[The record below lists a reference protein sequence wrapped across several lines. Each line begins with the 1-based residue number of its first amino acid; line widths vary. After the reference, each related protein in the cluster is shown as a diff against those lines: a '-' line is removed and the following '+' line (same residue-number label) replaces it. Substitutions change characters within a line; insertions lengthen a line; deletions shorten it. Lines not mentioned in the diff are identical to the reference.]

1 METCPALG
9 HPGEAGVFAGPSPL
23 QPADGLEQRE
33 LGEVLYI
40 GLDELS
46 RRKGQLYVTNVYDL
60 KDKRLI
66 WSGEGRSEAT
76 LEQFFAEHGE
86 ALKGSVKGVCCD
98 MWQPYIDMVKE
109 KLPGVTLVFDKFHI
123 IQHLLQAVDEVRR
136 EEARELKK
144 TNPELLQRSRYI
156 WLKNP
161 ENLSG
166 KQRVRLGHLEKLN
179 LRSNRATYS
188 KRSSASSG
196 TTSAKAGLNDS
207 GRSGSGGPLIAG
219 SKPMRDF
226 AWMLRRHQEDILNY
240 FEMRID
246 NGAVEG
252 MNNKAKVVS
261 HRCYG
266 CEQLHHCPVPLS
278 RQAPRTGIGAQ
289 ICVRNRLSVPYSLS
303 SCPRLGWRVGL
314 LGASWPPFGLRCDCG
329 RRWGRRDGGGA
340 TRRTASFVARS
351 CLVANS

>member
-1 METCPALG
+1 M
-9 HPGEAGVFAGPSPL
+9 
-23 QPADGLEQRE
+23 
-33 LGEVLYI
+33 
-40 GLDELS
+40 
-46 RRKGQLYVTNVYDL
+46 
-60 KDKRLI
+60 
-66 WSGEGRSEAT
+66 
-76 LEQFFAEHGE
+76 
-86 ALKGSVKGVCCD
+86 CCD

-219 SKPMRDF
+219 SNPC
-226 AWMLRRHQEDILNY
+226 ATSPGCSVAIRR
-240 FEMRID
+240 
-246 NGAVEG
+246 
-252 MNNKAKVVS
+252 
-261 HRCYG
+261 
-266 CEQLHHCPVPLS
+266 
-278 RQAPRTGIGAQ
+278 T
-289 ICVRNRLSVPYSLS
+289 S
-303 SCPRLGWRVGL
+303 STT
-314 LGASWPPFGLRCDCG
+314 LRCASTTA
-329 RRWGRRDGGGA
+329 RWKA
-340 TRRTASFVARS
+340 
-351 CLVANS
+351 